1 MRTQRAKSD
10 NLSCLRSCRTFIIAY
25 VCLTS
30 AALLLQEH
38 GLYTLDAGSECVLW
52 CLANNCGADT
62 LDVTVGRNQALS
74 DPVSDNLWSTGPMCV
89 LDQGFPDFSA
99 LRLPDR
105 ISFWPR
111 TRLAKQQTMPQNV
124 KKHQLSKCFCYFY
137 FLFNNCSIC

>member
-1 MRTQRAKSD
+1 MRTKRAKSD
-10 NLSCLRSCRTFIIAY
+10 NLSCLRSRRTFIIAY

-30 AALLLQEH
+30 AALLVQEH
-38 GLYTLDAGSECVLW
+38 GLYTLDAGSHTSVYCPVW

-89 LDQGFPDFSA
+89 LDQGFPDFST
-99 LRLPDR
+99 LRLPDS

-111 TRLAKQQTMPQNV
+111 TPLAKQQTMPQNM
-124 KKHQLSKCFCYFY
+124 SRNINF
-137 FLFNNCSIC
+137 